1 MGALASGKGDT
12 MNRQSSRSSGRRA
25 RDGQALIELA
35 VALVAILAIL
45 AALLQVGI
53 LSRVHLET
61 MGEARN
67 AAAQYAIGDSYQT
80 MLPGA
85 QMIRSW
91 GAGGDG
97 RCYSRDDTPA
107 AGSGQFLR
115 DNVLRVARPDQL
127 NLYAPDNRF
136 FNLYYNDPIVDEF
149 EFVRATAE
157 SQPVPLLPVVRHL
170 FYNAE
175 SITLES
181 ESITVWTKGID

>member
-1 MGALASGKGDT
+1 
-12 MNRQSSRSSGRRA
+12 MNRQPSRSGGRRA
-25 RDGQALIELA
+25 RGGQALIELT

-45 AALLQVGI
+45 AALLQIGI

-61 MGEARN
+61 MGEARS

-80 MLPGA
+80 MQPGA

-91 GAGGDG
+91 GVGNDG
-97 RCYSRDDTPA
+97 RRYSRDDSAT
-107 AGSGQFLR
+107 AGTGQFLR
-115 DNVLRVARPDQL
+115 DNVLRVAHPDEL
-127 NLYAPDNRF
+127 NLRVPNNRV

-175 SITLES
+175 SIRLES
-181 ESITVWTKGID
+181 ESVMVWTKGID